1 MSIELCSGTN
11 TEFYVLDH
19 GSQAAIMAKFRA
31 FMLNLDFFLTP
42 FGNFLDFEEFAYM
55 LRNPPGASPG
65 WLAPGLVTESGVSP
79 DVENPCI

>member
-1 MSIELCSGTN
+1 MIYSARKSIIGPVTHCATGPPTL
-11 TEFYVLDH
+11 L
-19 GSQAAIMAKFRA
+19 KR
-31 FMLNLDFFLTP
+31 
-42 FGNFLDFEEFAYM
+42 EFAYM

>member
-1 MSIELCSGTN
+1 MATCMES
-11 TEFYVLDH
+11 
-19 GSQAAIMAKFRA
+19 MAKTTSFI
-31 FMLNLDFFLTP
+31 TP
-42 FGNFLDFEEFAYM
+42 GGLPYM